1 MKLFDVSSDST
12 CDLQKEER
20 EKRDIWFAP
29 LTFTMEKDGHLEEG
43 IDNFSTEEE
52 YVRFYERVSAGE
64 FPRTAKLNY
73 EAHIAHFTKMAEAG
87 VRSVIH
93 FMISSGLA
101 NTIEI
106 TRQAAADVEKKYPN
120 FHVYPLDPLTATIGQ
135 GMLACLAADCRDKGW
150 TAEATYEYLME
161 ARNRIQHCIIPD
173 DLFYLKKG
181 GRVSATSAVVGTM
194 LHIKPLIVFDE
205 AGKLNVTEKVKGMK
219 KAFSRVLE
227 HMERAPMDEMNRIVV
242 VHTNNYKGA
251 EELASLIEMK
261 TGVKPLVSIMG
272 PVIGAHVGPGS
283 VSCAWL
289 STKTRAQLHGELY
302 AK

>member
-1 MKLFDVSSDST
+1 
-12 CDLQKEER
+12 
-20 EKRDIWFAP
+20 
-29 LTFTMEKDGHLEEG
+29 
-43 IDNFSTEEE
+43 
-52 YVRFYERVSAGE
+52 
-64 FPRTAKLNY
+64 
-73 EAHIAHFTKMAEAG
+73 
-87 VRSVIH
+87 
-93 FMISSGLA
+93 
-101 NTIEI
+101 
-106 TRQAAADVEKKYPN
+106 
-120 FHVYPLDPLTATIGQ
+120 
-135 GMLACLAADCRDKGW
+135 
-150 TAEATYEYLME
+150 
-161 ARNRIQHCIIPD
+161 
-173 DLFYLKKG
+173 
-181 GRVSATSAVVGTM
+181 M

-205 AGKLNVTEKVKGMK
+205 VGKLNVTEKIKGMK
-219 KAFSRVLE
+219 KAYSRVLE